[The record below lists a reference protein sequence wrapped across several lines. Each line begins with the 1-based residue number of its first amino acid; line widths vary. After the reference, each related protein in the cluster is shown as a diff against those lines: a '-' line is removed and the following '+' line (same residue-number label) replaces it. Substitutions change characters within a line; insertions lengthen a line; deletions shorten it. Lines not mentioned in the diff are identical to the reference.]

1 MWNRRV
7 VWKENSLS
15 SFLRG
20 FVITIRQEIN
30 LLLISW
36 NFIDQNR
43 FLPVDQENS
52 NFNYCWPESSVSI
65 IKNPKLPYSTKKEP
79 RAETRGLFNQLWL
92 VIGWSR
98 YNSRIFPGK
107 SQEISHFHFK
117 GQAGFYR
124 KIVSFKINR
133 TLRNWKRP
141 ILLSLSS
148 ILSLPCCRSMIPTGI
163 TGSRSTCM
171 FVFYTGWICPV
182 SGAGTLSTWEWS
194 YTWLVFF
201 CISRTF

>member
-1 MWNRRV
+1 MVFSAFILILYFFWFPAIN
-7 VWKENSLS
+7 WC
-15 SFLRG
+15 
-20 FVITIRQEIN
+20 EISKWSN
-30 LLLISW
+30 ELKFNIWSKIF
-36 NFIDQNR
+36 NF
-43 FLPVDQENS
+43 
-52 NFNYCWPESSVSI
+52 SVSI
-65 IKNPKLPYSTKKEP
+65 WKSITLQKSKIKIPKLPYCIKKEP

-98 YNSRIFPGK
+98 YNSRIIPGK

-117 GQAGFYR
+117 SPAGFYR

-148 ILSLPCCRSMIPTGI
+148 ILSLHCCRSMTPTGI

-171 FVFYTGWICPV
+171 FVFYTGWICPA

-194 YTWLVFF
+194 YTWLAFF